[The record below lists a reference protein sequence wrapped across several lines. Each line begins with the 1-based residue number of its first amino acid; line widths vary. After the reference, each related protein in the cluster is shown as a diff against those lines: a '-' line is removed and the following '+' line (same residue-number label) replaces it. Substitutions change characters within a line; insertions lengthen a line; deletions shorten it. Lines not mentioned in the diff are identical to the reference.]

1 MPPSADRDTVADM
14 EEGTNL
20 EVAHALSHHHQAG
33 DLSTHER
40 IIEIA
45 EAVVLA
51 LVAVAAA
58 WSGYQAAKWDGHQAF
73 LYGTSSR
80 LRVQAGVAA
89 TAGGQQRLLDVS
101 TFNTWI
107 QAHQAGDE
115 ALQELYVRRFSPE
128 YKVAF
133 EAWLQTDPFTNP
145 DAPAGPS
152 YMPEYHNALLEQAK
166 TLNEE
171 ADHAFSEGTDARATA
186 ERYVAATVLFATVL
200 FLIALSQRFRLR
212 SVRVGIVAVA
222 AGLLIFVLVSIAS
235 YPRA

>member
-1 MPPSADRDTVADM
+1 M
-14 EEGTNL
+14 EEGTNV
-20 EVAHALSHHHQAG
+20 EVAHRLAHHPSG
-33 DLSTHER
+33 DDLSKHER
-40 IIEIA
+40 LIEIA

-58 WSGYQAAKWDGHQAF
+58 WSGYQSAKWDGLQAF
-73 LYGTSSR
+73 DYGTSSR
-80 LRVQAGVAA
+80 LRVHAGVAA

-107 QAHQAGDE
+107 QAHQAGDKE
-115 ALQELYVRRFSPE
+115 LQELYVRRFSPE

-133 EAWLQTDPFTNP
+133 DAWLQTDPFNNP

-152 YMPEYHNALLEQAK
+152 YMAEYHNTLLVQASALNA
-166 TLNEE
+166 E
-171 ADHAFSEGTDARATA
+171 ADHAFTEGTDARATA

-212 SVRVGIVAVA
+212 RVRVGILVVA
-222 AGLLIFVLVSIAS
+222 AGMLIFVLVSIAS